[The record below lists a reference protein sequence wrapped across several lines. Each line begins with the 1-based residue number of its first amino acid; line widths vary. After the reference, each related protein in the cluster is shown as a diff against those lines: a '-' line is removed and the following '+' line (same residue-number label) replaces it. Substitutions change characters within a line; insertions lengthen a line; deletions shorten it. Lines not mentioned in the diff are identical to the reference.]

1 MQLITIIV
9 TISIITQNST
19 VRKTKRLPLLLTD
32 TYASN
37 KVCSTIT
44 FFEFRRISICFNC
57 STEFFITN
65 KIQILNIVSIK
76 CSALSTRRGFGDCRY
91 TIPSTSVVVNTSGLS
106 IENYV
111 LNTSLIETFRSLV
124 PYNLILTHN
133 FISFLPINIKYPMIQ
148 IVSWIKSNK
157 TSIFETV

>member
-9 TISIITQNST
+9 AISIIAKNST
-19 VRKTKRLPLLLTD
+19 VGKTKSFPLLLTD
-32 TYASN
+32 TYTRN
-37 KVCSTIT
+37 KVCSTVT
-44 FFEFRRISICFNC
+44 FFEFFRISICFNC
-57 STEFFITN
+57 STEFFITD

-91 TIPSTSVVVNTSGLS
+91 TIPSASVIVNASGLS

-133 FISFLPINIKYPMIQ
+133 FISYLPINIKYPMIQ
-148 IVSWIKSNK
+148 VVSWIKSDK
-157 TSIFETV
+157 TRIFETV

>member
-1 MQLITIIV
+1 MQLITIIITV
-9 TISIITQNST
+9 SIITKNST

-32 TYASN
+32 TYTRN

-44 FFEFRRISICFNC
+44 FFEFCRISICFNC
-57 STEFFITN
+57 SSEFFITN
-65 KIQILNIVSIK
+65 KIQILNIVSVK
-76 CSALSTRRGFGDCRY
+76 CSALSTRRGFSDCCY
-91 TIPSTSVVVNTSGLS
+91 TVPSTSVVVNTSGLI

-148 IVSWIKSNK
+148 VVSWIKSDK
-157 TSIFETV
+157 TRIFETV